1 MERGGR
7 RKRPCFPGYSKQ
19 FLRCDKRNSDR
30 PSSSAEV
37 WRNVAR
43 NARPETAC
51 PRSNTRLPCIQ
62 AASLNS
68 STHYTAFFSLHTFPV
83 RAKNRECRGR
93 VPGGPGFESRS
104 GDGIMIEVYVI
115 STSPYFL
122 SCMTGCVLQKTES
135 CGNCWHI
142 GDELLEENARCNS
155 TGNDFFRIFIP
166 YTLPSLIPSEPVSY
180 LITNFISFFLLLHVP
195 FPPLWTQNTY
205 FTITHIKSRIL
216 LIRTN
221 GNNLYYLFIY
231 HHHHHHFMD

>member
-1 MERGGR
+1 VTHSSHSSGLKAPKSSCEFQNKVQLLLLHHPQLRGEMERGGR

-68 STHYTAFFSLHTFPV
+68 STQNTAFFSLHTFPV
-83 RAKNRECRGR
+83 PGKNRESRGR

-104 GDGIMIEVYVI
+104 GDRIMIEVHIPV
-115 STSPYFL
+115 L
-122 SCMTGCVLQKTES
+122 SILHDRMCITK
-135 CGNCWHI
+135 
-142 GDELLEENARCNS
+142 D
-155 TGNDFFRIFIP
+155 RIM
-166 YTLPSLIPSEPVSY
+166 
-180 LITNFISFFLLLHVP
+180 
-195 FPPLWTQNTY
+195 W
-205 FTITHIKSRIL
+205 
-216 LIRTN
+216 
-221 GNNLYYLFIY
+221 
-231 HHHHHHFMD
+231 